1 MTSPFRHLL
10 ICRLRFRRVGEA
22 VEAEAVEE
30 AEAAIEEDIA
40 EVEVDVEV
48 EAAVREVEV
57 AEEAAAAAGR
67 AHASCAGGLPGG
79 VVGWMAPG
87 VLLEQP
93 IQLRCTVRTVR
104 CNRYS
109 EPTVK
114 EVTVGEASNRR

>member
-22 VEAEAVEE
+22 VEAEAAEVAEV

-104 CNRYS
+104 CNRY
-109 EPTVK
+109 K
-114 EVTVGEASNRR
+114 ANRQ